1 MERKS
6 ETKPPTPTPD
16 SRVPGY
22 FAIIP
27 APIRYDDSI
36 PANAKLLYGEIST
49 LIGPEGFCY
58 ASNGYFAR
66 LYKLSERT
74 VSSLISTLADH
85 HYIVVTVDRDKSGK
99 VERRKLFLTMSAAE
113 GHPVEE
119 NFYTPRKYFRE
130 GIENIFQYTNT
141 SNTDIE
147 IDKEI
152 PDAHGTDSK
161 PQTDTFEVLKV
172 FSEWLT
178 EIGAGWHPEQLEAVE
193 QAFAGLV
200 EMREKLKK
208 PLATARAVRLLCN
221 NLAKLS
227 KRDPREMVRLL
238 DYAVERNW
246 LTVYPIT
253 GGTKPATPKPTKGR
267 VYECL

>member
-1 MERKS
+1 MENAS
-6 ETKPPTPTPD
+6 EARPPTVVEE
-16 SRVPGY
+16 SRIPGY

-36 PANAKLLYGEIST
+36 PANAKLLYGEISA
-49 LIGPEGFCY
+49 LIGPEGFCH
-58 ASNGYFAR
+58 ASNGYFAK

-85 HYIVVTVDRDKSGK
+85 RYIVAVVDRDKSGK
-99 VERRKLFLTMSAAE
+99 VERRKLFLTLSAAE

-147 IDKEI
+147 IDKGQA
-152 PDAHGTDSK
+152 DSSSADSK
-161 PQTDTFEVLKV
+161 PRADSLHVLKV

-178 EIGAGWHPEQLEAVE
+178 EIGSGWSPEQREAVE
-193 QAFAGLV
+193 QAFTGLV
-200 EMREKLKK
+200 EMRKKLKK
-208 PLATARAVRLLCN
+208 PLTTARAVRLCCN
-221 NLAKLS
+221 NLAQLS
-227 KRDPREMVRLL
+227 KGDPREMVRLL

-253 GGTKPATPKPTKGR
+253 GGSKPAAPKPAKGR

>member
-1 MERKS
+1 MESKS
-6 ETKPPTPTPD
+6 EVKPPTPALEP
-16 SRVPGY
+16 RVPGY

-36 PANAKLLYGEIST
+36 PANAKLLYGEISA
-49 LIGPEGFCY
+49 LIGPEGFCH
-58 ASNGYFAR
+58 ASNGYFAK

-74 VSSLISTLADH
+74 VSGLISTLADN
-85 HYIVVTVDRDKSGK
+85 HYIVVVVDRDRTGK
-99 VERRKLFLTMSAAE
+99 VERRKLFLTMSATE

-147 IDKEI
+147 IDKRQTVVT
-152 PDAHGTDSK
+152 GVDSK
-161 PQTDTFEVLKV
+161 PQADSHVLKV
-172 FSEWLT
+172 FSEWLA
-178 EIGAGWHPEQLEAVE
+178 EIGSGWYPEQREAVE
-193 QAFAGLV
+193 QAFIGLV
-200 EMREKLKK
+200 EMRKKLKK
-208 PLATARAVRLLCN
+208 PLTTARAVRLCCN
-221 NLAKLS
+221 NLSQLS
-227 KRDPREMVRLL
+227 KGDPREMARLL

-253 GGTKPATPKPTKGR
+253 GGSKPAAPKPTKGR